1 MRTSNRFLL
10 RISISNR
17 RHRFSLFFIV
27 AENCASHHMAFVTD
41 LQHAFFGWHRPG
53 CARGQKKS
61 RKHYGKKVKPRS
73 NLCTLMDVNFS
84 LVNKRDPAIRSRL
97 PPNRH
102 ILDCIVRPFRVFLAP
117 AFRSPRRSSAERNS
131 NFMQMPSSEKN
142 EKFLHSELWYLFM
155 ATSNTIISFMKSVLT
170 IMGISFSSSFVS
182 SVYGF
187 LMNFVLTFSSGMFL
201 FIAVVSGGWR
211 RNRQV
216 SYVRRRGE
224 ARRRRRSGRP
234 GDSRAGTAHP
244 PTAAAHHP
252 R

>member
-1 MRTSNRFLL
+1 MCEPPYGVRYGSSTRFLRL
-10 RISISNR
+10 AQTGMRA
-17 RHRFSLFFIV
+17 H
-27 AENCASHHMAFVTD
+27 
-41 LQHAFFGWHRPG
+41 
-53 CARGQKKS
+53 GQKKS
-61 RKHYGKKVKPRS
+61 RKHYGKKVNSRS

-84 LVNKRDPAIRSRL
+84 PVNKRDPAIRSRL

-117 AFRSPRRSSAERNS
+117 AFRSLRRRSRPREI
-131 NFMQMPSSEKN
+131 QILCKCPSSEKN

-155 ATSNTIISFMKSVLT
+155 ATSNTIISFIKSVLT

-201 FIAVVSGGWR
+201 FIAVVSGRWR
-211 RNRQV
+211 RNCQV

-224 ARRRRRSGRP
+224 ARRRRRSGRT
-234 GDSRAGTAHP
+234 GDSRTGTAHP
-244 PTAAAHHP
+244 PTATAH
-252 R
+252 RSR